1 MSKTPAQYLAVLED
15 CRQLFLKKNKDYGTA
30 WRVLRPSSI
39 TDQIYIKAARIRSID
54 SKQEQ
59 KVQDSIENE
68 FIGIVNYCLM
78 ALIQLHRLNEN
89 SSDLLDKEKVI
100 EEYDHFAGQ
109 VYQLMLDKNHDYDEI
124 WRAMRISSMTDLII
138 MKIVRIKEIEDKGG
152 KTLVSEGTDANYMDI
167 MNYAIFA
174 LILIKESQNPNF

>member
-1 MSKTPAQYLAVLED
+1 MSKTPAQYTAVLEE
-15 CRQLFLKKNKDYGTA
+15 CRQLFEKKNKDYGTA

-39 TDQIYIKAARIRSID
+39 TDQIFIKAARVRSVD
-54 SKQEQ
+54 SKKEQ
-59 KVQDSIENE
+59 KIQDSIENE
-68 FIGIVNYCLM
+68 FVGIVNYCIM
-78 ALIQLHRLNEN
+78 ALIQLARLKNNE
-89 SSDLLDKEKVI
+89 SDLLDKNKVI
-100 EEYDHFAGQ
+100 AEYDRFAEQ
-109 VYQLMLDKNHDYDEI
+109 VYQLMLAKNHDYDEV

-152 KTLVSEGTDANYMDI
+152 QTLVSEGTDANYMDI

>member
-1 MSKTPAQYLAVLED
+1 MSKTPAQYLAVLEE
-15 CRQLFLKKNKDYGTA
+15 CSQLFIKKNKDYGTA

-54 SKQEQ
+54 NKQEQ

-68 FIGIVNYCLM
+68 FVGIVNYCIM
-78 ALIQLHRLNEN
+78 ALIQLDRIRNTN
-89 SSDLLDKEKVI
+89 DRLLDKENVI
-100 EEYDHFAGQ
+100 AAYDHHGDT
-109 VYQLMLDKNHDYDEI
+109 VYQLMLAKNHDYDEI
-124 WRAMRISSMTDLII
+124 WRSMRISSMTDLII

-152 KTLVSEGTDANYMDI
+152 VTLVSEGTDANYMDI